1 MLETLLESRSRR
13 RRSSGG
19 ALVSVTAHTALIAA
33 ALYATAEARVKPHGS
48 IESVRPVYFPPTP
61 IAPTA
66 NHPNHATNGPDI
78 SQRLPVV
85 ASIEYELPPLPDV
98 ALAPSGVG
106 DFHSRP
112 VGGLGTESVGP
123 VMESGATY
131 SAAQVE
137 KQVEQAPGNNPPRY
151 PDALRSAGV
160 EGKVVA
166 QFVVD
171 EAGRVEESTLQFI
184 RGDNALFED
193 AVRTALRRMRFVP
206 AEVGGRKVR
215 QLVQMPFV
223 FTLSR

>member
-33 ALYATAEARVKPHGS
+33 ALYATAEARVKPHS
-48 IESVRPVYFPPTP
+48 AIETVRPVYFPPTP
-61 IAPTA
+61 IRTA
-66 NHPNHATNGPDI
+66 ASNASHATPATRV
-78 SQRLPVV
+78 STPLPVV
-85 ASIEYELPPLPDV
+85 ASIDVELPPLPEV
-98 ALAPSGVG
+98 TLAAPGAG
-106 DFHSRP
+106 YFHSP
-112 VGGLGTESVGP
+112 PAGGLGTESVGP
-123 VMESGATY
+123 LVDSGAPY
-131 SAAQVE
+131 SADRVE
-137 KQVEQAPGNNPPRY
+137 KQVEPAPGNRPPRY
-151 PDALRSAGV
+151 PEVLRAAGV
-160 EGKVVA
+160 EGKVIA

-171 EAGRVEESTLQFI
+171 EEGRAEERTLRFI

-215 QLVQMPFV
+215 QTVQMPFV

>member
-33 ALYATAEARVKPHGS
+33 ALYATAEARVKPQS
-48 IESVRPVYFPPTP
+48 AIESVRPVYFPPTP
-61 IAPTA
+61 IPPAANHRTEPTA
-66 NHPNHATNGPDI
+66 GTNV
-78 SQRLPVV
+78 SARLPVV
-85 ASIEYELPPLPDV
+85 ASIDVELPPLPEV
-98 ALAPSGVG
+98 TLTVPGVS

-112 VGGLGTESVGP
+112 VGESGTESVGP
-123 VMESGATY
+123 VLESGATY
-131 SAAQVE
+131 SAGQVE
-137 KQVEQAPGNNPPRY
+137 RQVAPAPGNSPPRY
-151 PDALRSAGV
+151 PDVLRSAGV
-160 EGKVVA
+160 EGKVIA

-171 EAGRVEESTLQFI
+171 ESGRAEEGTLRFI

-215 QLVQMPFV
+215 QLVQMPFM

>member
-33 ALYATAEARVKPHGS
+33 ALYATAEARVDTRS
-48 IESVRPVYFPPTP
+48 AIETVRPVYFPPTP
-61 IAPTA
+61 IGTA
-66 NHPNHATNGPDI
+66 ANNASHSPSATNVSP
-78 SQRLPVV
+78 RLPVV
-85 ASIEYELPPLPDV
+85 GSIDVEVQPLPEI
-98 ALAPSGVG
+98 ALAPPGAG
-106 DFHSRP
+106 DFHSLP
-112 VGGLGTESVGP
+112 AGGLGTESVGP
-123 VMESGATY
+123 VLDSGATY
-131 SAAQVE
+131 SADQVE
-137 KQVEQAPGNNPPRY
+137 KQVEPAPGNSSPRY
-151 PDALRSAGV
+151 PDVLRAAGV
-160 EGKVVA
+160 EGSVIA

-171 EAGRVEESTLQFI
+171 EAGRAEESTLRFV

-206 AEVGGRKVR
+206 AEVGGKKVR